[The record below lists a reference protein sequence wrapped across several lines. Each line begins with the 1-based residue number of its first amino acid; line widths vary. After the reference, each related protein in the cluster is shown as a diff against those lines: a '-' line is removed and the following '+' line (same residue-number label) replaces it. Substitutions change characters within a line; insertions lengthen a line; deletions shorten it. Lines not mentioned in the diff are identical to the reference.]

1 VSRKIKV
8 EEKQAS
14 ITAKNEILQISDIV
28 AKDKG
33 IDKEEVL
40 DAMEFAILKTAQLKY
55 GTENTLVASIDRKTG
70 EILIKRCLTVVE
82 NVLDPYTEIS
92 LEEAAKKSLGAA
104 YGDKIFEDLPG
115 VEFGRVAAQSAR
127 QIIQQ
132 KIRTAERNK
141 QFEAFSGRV
150 GEIVTGVVKRVE
162 FNDLILDIGKTEG
175 ILKKADIIPNETFR
189 IGDRIKVLLVSIN
202 KDSLGCMLS
211 LSRTDNLF
219 LKKLFEQEVP
229 EIYDGVVRIMSI
241 ARDPGSKAKMAVTT
255 SDPNLD
261 PIGACVGMRGSRVQA
276 VCDELKGEKIDIIQ
290 WSNDQAVFIVNSLSP
305 AEVIRI
311 VIDDS
316 KRSVEAVVPDDQL
329 SAAIGRRG
337 QNVRLASK
345 LTGWNIS
352 IITEE
357 DDVKK
362 RASENTRILQ
372 LFTNDLDVDEMV
384 AHLLISEGYT
394 SVEEVAESDIS
405 ELSAMEGL
413 DENLAEEIK
422 KRAELAIQRK
432 KKSIDNLC
440 KKKGVKSDLREYAVI
455 GPDLLELLVEAGI
468 KSLNDLGDL
477 SKDELLDITGDM
489 LSEEEADALIMDV
502 RKSWF

>member
-14 ITAKNEILQISDIV
+14 IIAKNEILQISDMV

-33 IDKEEVL
+33 IDREEVL

-55 GTENTLVASIDRKTG
+55 GVENNLIVNIDRKTG
-70 EILIKRCLTVVE
+70 EISIKRSLTVVE

-92 LEEAAKKSLGAA
+92 LEDASRRSPGAAA
-104 YGDKIFEDLPG
+104 YGDKILEDLPG

-127 QIIQQ
+127 QVIQQ

-175 ILKKADIIPNETFR
+175 ILRRADIIPNETFR
-189 IGDRIKVLLVSIN
+189 IGDRIKVLLANIN
-202 KDSLGCMLS
+202 KDSPGCMLT

-255 SDPNLD
+255 SDPNMD

-276 VCDELKGEKIDIIQ
+276 VCDELKGEKIDIVQ
-290 WSNDQAVFIVNSLSP
+290 WSSDQAVFIVNSLSP

-311 VIDDS
+311 VIDDT

-329 SAAIGRRG
+329 SSAIGRRG
-337 QNVRLASK
+337 QNVKLASK

-352 IITEE
+352 VITEE
-357 DDVKK
+357 DDLKK
-362 RASENTRILQ
+362 RSTENTKILK
-372 LFTNDLDVDEMV
+372 LFKNDLDVDDMV
-384 AHLLISEGYT
+384 AHLLMSEGYT
-394 SVEEVAESDIS
+394 SVDEIAESDVF
-405 ELSAMEGL
+405 ELSSMEGF

-422 KRAELAIQRK
+422 KRAELAIQKK

-440 KKKGVKSDLREYAVI
+440 K
-455 GPDLLELLVEAGI
+455 
-468 KSLNDLGDL
+468 
-477 SKDELLDITGDM
+477 
-489 LSEEEADALIMDV
+489 
-502 RKSWF
+502 